1 MNIKYILT
9 HPIQYQVPL
18 IKFLVK
24 KKFNITVLYRS
35 NYSIKKHYD
44 HGFKKKITW
53 KTNLLNGYNY
63 RFLDYLGKNKVSFF
77 LPFTTD
83 FYKGILDKNT
93 DIIWVHGVK
102 IWYNI
107 LIVILANIFN
117 KKVFVRDEVHSNSK
131 FRNSL
136 NIFLNKIFYKILDP
150 FIDIYLAIGKKNK
163 EYYLTNKI
171 SKNKIVMMP
180 YVVNNDLFSIKK
192 RIKNKK
198 IKILYAGKLIKRKGV
213 DILLKSI
220 LHIKNNYNLVN
231 KFELMIVGD
240 GHMRDYLVNYIK
252 LKKLTNIK
260 IISFKNEKEL
270 SKIYQKSD
278 IFIMPSYFEPWGLTI
293 NEALA
298 SENAIICSNKVGSS
312 YDLVHQGKNGYLF
325 KEKSYKSLAS
335 KIIKLV
341 ENKKRINLFKKESLK
356 IISKWSFNECQFGL
370 KKAINKINQL
380 S

>member
-1 MNIKYILT
+1 MQNKLEAA
-9 HPIQYQVPL
+9 
-18 IKFLVK
+18 VK
-24 KKFNITVLYRS
+24 KIFVKKNQSRVSLVRVATHFHELDKTFQIIKI
-35 NYSIKKHYD
+35 IKKLGY
-44 HGFKKKITW
+44 KVAL
-53 KTNLLNGYNY
+53 NLMQISELSEKD
-63 RFLDYLGKNKVSFF
+63 LV
-77 LPFTTD
+77 
-83 FYKGILDKNT
+83 
-93 DIIWVHGVK
+93 
-102 IWYNI
+102 NI
-107 LIVILANIFN
+107 
-117 KKVFVRDEVHSNSK
+117 S
-131 FRNSL
+131 
-136 NIFLNKIFYKILDP
+136 NKI
-150 FIDIYLAIGKKNK
+150 N
-163 EYYLTNKI
+163 
-171 SKNKIVMMP
+171 KNKIVMMP

-220 LHIKNNYNLVN
+220 LNIKNNYNLVN

-260 IISFKNEKEL
+260 IMSFKNEKEL

-356 IISKWSFNECQFGL
+356 IISKWSFNECQLGL